1 MTKSE
6 AIIIFDPV
14 VCTLELALQKGMLKI
29 QQKLIVAG
37 EILNL
42 INLLQSKNKIIR
54 DLRPGILALDEHF
67 QMKLLD
73 FGKLNIIYF
82 NTIITY
88 NAYIVYFVY
97 NILFINY
104 KVLSLLSALRT

>member
-42 INLLQSKNKIIR
+42 INLL
-54 DLRPGILALDEHF
+54 
-67 QMKLLD
+67 
-73 FGKLNIIYF
+73 
-82 NTIITY
+82 
-88 NAYIVYFVY
+88 
-97 NILFINY
+97 
-104 KVLSLLSALRT
+104 